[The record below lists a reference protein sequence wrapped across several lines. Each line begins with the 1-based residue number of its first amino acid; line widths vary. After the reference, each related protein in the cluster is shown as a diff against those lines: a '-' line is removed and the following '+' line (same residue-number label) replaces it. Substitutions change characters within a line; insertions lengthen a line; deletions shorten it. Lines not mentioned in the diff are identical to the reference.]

1 MLYRLVADPDLQIRV
16 GGGEGGWGW
25 SSRPR
30 DKVGPGLKN
39 FLALRASVWSRNK
52 EGGPSPGSAATVR
65 SVGQR
70 QHCCFCLLCNF
81 NFTFH
86 LYFGCHSYRL
96 SVTTQPLDV
105 VYNPLVLDH
114 ISEFFSHTS
123 MEGTQALH
131 IERQLREVARVRYEE
146 LKNQTRAE
154 LVQTLDGMMAGSEVV
169 SCGSV

>member
-1 MLYRLVADPDLQIRV
+1 M
-16 GGGEGGWGW
+16 G
-25 SSRPR
+25 RP
-30 DKVGPGLKN
+30 
-39 FLALRASVWSRNK
+39 
-52 EGGPSPGSAATVR
+52 TVDC
-65 SVGQR
+65 R
-70 QHCCFCLLCNF
+70 QHSCFCLLCNF
-81 NFTFH
+81 NLTFH
-86 LYFGCHSYRL
+86 LYFGCRSCRL

-154 LVQTLDGMMAGSEVV
+154 LVQTLDAMMAGSEVV